1 MDIDGMSYWT
11 SLCSFEETLQRLLEA
26 VRQQGMTVFGHID
39 HAKAAAEAGLEL
51 QPLQVVVFGNAR
63 AGTKLMQSAPTIGID
78 LPLRAMVRTDDEGT
92 TWVAYNDPSWI
103 AARHGARAG
112 NEQVLAN
119 IRHALTA
126 IAEYAT
132 SPPPSG

>member
-1 MDIDGMSYWT
+1 MEIDGMPSWT
-11 SLCSFEETLQRLLEA
+11 SPYSFEETLERLLEA

-51 QPLQVVVFGNAR
+51 RPLQVVVFGNAR
-63 AGTKLMQSAPTIGID
+63 AGTGLMQSAPTIGID
-78 LPLRAMVRTDDEGT
+78 LPLRAMVWTDDEGT
-92 TWVAYNDPSWI
+92 TWMAYNDPSWI
-103 AARHGARAG
+103 AARHGARSG

-119 IRHALTA
+119 MRHALTA

-132 SPPPSG
+132 SPPTSG